1 MKEPNKVYLQSIIS
15 LGAEDPD
22 FKAFLSPIEAR
33 RMGRLLKRALWTSRE
48 ALKQAG
54 VSSPDAIITA
64 TDYGCVDNSYE
75 FLKALLSVDDS
86 PIRPVHFMQS
96 THNTIGSLI
105 GIHLHCHG
113 YNTTYSHRGASLET
127 ALMDA
132 WMQIS
137 SGDITSALVGWFD
150 EDIPGFSN
158 ALRINGFCCKD
169 RAISMVLTNHEGPLN
184 QEIIPPFNSKDYD
197 R

>member
-1 MKEPNKVYLQSIIS
+1 MKEPNKVYLQSIVR
-15 LGAEDPD
+15 LGSEDPD

-64 TDYGCVDNSYE
+64 TDYGCVENSYE
-75 FLKALLSVDDS
+75 FLKALLSIDDT
-86 PIRPVHFMQS
+86 PMRPVHFMQS

-137 SGDITSALVGWFD
+137 CGDISSALVGWFD
-150 EDIPGFSN
+150 EDVPAFSDYLHSKGLC
-158 ALRINGFCCKD
+158 AGD
-169 RAISMVLTNHEGPLN
+169 RAVSMVLTSSEGPLN
-184 QEIIPPFNSKDYD
+184 CELVPPFNSEDYV
-197 R
+197 